1 MMHENESLSPRDT
14 RGETPDAMQLRLAAQ
29 LEMLSATGIN
39 VDSLR
44 KKIGTRALGVNPPSN
59 TGKIE
64 KSA

>member
-29 LEMLSATGIN
+29 LEMLAATGIN

-44 KKIGTRALGVNPPSN
+44 KKISTKALGVNLPAN

>member
-1 MMHENESLSPRDT
+1 MHENESLSPRDT

-29 LEMLSATGIN
+29 LEMLAATGIN
-39 VDSLR
+39 VNSLR
-44 KKIGTRALGVNPPSN
+44 RAIETKALGVNLPAN

>member
-29 LEMLSATGIN
+29 LEMLAATGIN
-39 VDSLR
+39 VNSLR
-44 KKIGTRALGVNPPSN
+44 RAIETKALGVNLPAN